1 VELEARFVLLEIITM
16 NASQLQV
23 KEIVRESEAA
33 EGAKNP
39 MSAERQILIEG
50 LNQDMAREFQ
60 AIMMYIHYSAKVNG
74 PFRRELRALFQSEIG
89 EEMAHVQFL
98 ADKIAALGGDP
109 TTRFVEVPSARLPRE
124 MLVQALKAEIH
135 AITGYGERIRQAK
148 AFGDIGLRVHLEN
161 HLIEETR
168 HKEEI
173 EFILAGW
180 DDIAAE
186 KVKTDARW
194 QDVGG
199 QG

>member
-1 VELEARFVLLEIITM
+1 M
-16 NASQLQV
+16 NATGMQG
-23 KEIVRESEAA
+23 KEIVRKSEAP
-33 EGAKNP
+33 EVTKNP
-39 MSAERQILIEG
+39 MTPERQILIEG
-50 LNQDMAREFQ
+50 LNQDLAREFQ
-60 AIMMYIHYSAKVNG
+60 AIMMYIHYSAKITG
-74 PFRRELRALFQSEIG
+74 PYRRELKALFQSEIG
-89 EEMAHVQFL
+89 NETAHVQFL

-109 TTRFVEVPSARLPRE
+109 TTRFVEVPSARRPRE

-135 AITGYGERIRQAK
+135 AISGYGDRIRQAE